1 MMTETNPAAKPT
13 PAPVPKVAP
22 AQVKV
27 PVTDAA
33 AVEAAKWGRVDAEGK
48 VWLRTAD
55 GEREVGQY
63 AAGGTEQDALS
74 LYVRRY
80 LDLAAQV
87 ALLENRFEKISPE
100 EARKSLK
107 SLNAD
112 LTEPAVVGDV
122 DSLRERCVKLSE
134 KIEERAEVVAAQRA
148 QAKERAL
155 TERTAIV
162 EAAEAIAAQAP
173 EKTHWRD
180 SRTKFNELLEQWKYA
195 QRNSARID
203 RPTEDALWKRFSAAR
218 TQFDRHLRHH
228 FSELDAHRKNVVA
241 IKEQLVSTAEA
252 LQDSTDWGNA
262 AAQFRNL
269 LDEWK
274 RAGRSSRK
282 DDDRLWERFRTAQQ
296 KFFDARS
303 AHNAQLDTEFQA
315 NLTAKLELLA
325 EAEKLVPVTDVE
337 FAKEQIRA
345 IGDKWDAIGRV
356 PRADVSRTEGRM
368 RDIEREIRD
377 AENRIWEENDPEKE
391 ERSSGMAAQL
401 ESLIAELETEIAK
414 AREAG
419 NEKKLK
425 ELEDSLAARK
435 SWLEAVRNG

>member
-1 MMTETNPAAKPT
+1 MTETNPAAKPT
-13 PAPVPKVAP
+13 PAPVPKIAP

-27 PVTDAA
+27 PVSDAA
-33 AVEAAKWGRVDAEGK
+33 AAEAATWGRVDAEGK

-87 ALLENRFEKISPE
+87 ALLENRVEKISPE

-112 LTEPAVVGDV
+112 LVEPAVIGDV
-122 DSLRERCVKLSE
+122 DSLRNRCAALSE
-134 KIEERAEVVAAQRA
+134 KIEERAQVVAAQRA
-148 QAKERAL
+148 EAKEKAL
-155 TERTAIV
+155 VERTAIV

-180 SRTKFNELLEQWKYA
+180 SRTKFNELLDQWKSA

-228 FSELDAHRKNVVA
+228 FSELDAQRKNTVSV
-241 IKEQLVSTAEA
+241 KEELIAAAEA
-252 LQDSTDWGNA
+252 LQDSTDWNNT

-269 LDEWK
+269 LEDWK

-282 DDDRLWERFRTAQQ
+282 DDDRLWERFRAAQQ

-303 AHNAQLDTEFQA
+303 AYNAQLDTEFQA
-315 NLTAKLELLA
+315 NLVAKLELLA

-356 PRADVSRTEGRM
+356 PRADISRTEGRL

-377 AENRIWEENDPEKE
+377 AENRIWAETDPEKE

-401 ESLIAELETEIAK
+401 EALIKELEGEIK
-414 AREAG
+414 EAREAG

-425 ELEDSLAARK
+425 ELEESLAARK